1 MILFGNQ
8 NKRNNN
14 DERYPF
20 DGEKRNYVSYA
31 VNDFNNVLAALFAL
45 HNKEQGAFIKECKEL
60 EKNGENHNN
69 VPEMSIDKLIKI
81 WNYIFP
87 HRDIYFEDGRVIC
100 LYKKD
105 DITRDY
111 EGREMSDGERAA
123 LYLISQAICVPGD
136 KKVIII
142 DEPELHLH
150 HSIMNKILAA
160 IEHERK
166 DILFI
171 YITHDTQFAA
181 NHRHAKKFWI
191 REYDGTVWKWEEI
204 QDSDL
209 PEDLLLS
216 ILGNRKPVIFVEG
229 TAGSYDTKL
238 YSKIY
243 EDYYVI
249 PCGSCME
256 VIARTKAMKRSEQL
270 HHLNCFGIIDRD
282 YRSQQEIESLRDNGI
297 YTLEVAEVENL
308 FIIEEILKEV
318 NSTLGFS
325 DNSRIENVKNYITQ
339 NRYKNQMH
347 KMIIESTI
355 SNIKYML
362 STVDLSSKDETS
374 LNTALNNVYSEI
386 TINNIKPNIDIM
398 FKNALSNNNYR
409 EVLSL
414 FNYKKLP
421 ASIGH
426 YFGLNDDEYMD
437 FIIRKINSQDSER
450 WKSAIKNYLPDFSI

>member
-1 MILFGNQ
+1 MSYKFEMPKDNSDKVVYELESNAVIIVGANGSGKSRMGIKIEKDDPLNVHRIVAQKSLVFERYIPQKSYEHATNLILFGNQ

-171 YITHDTQFAA
+171 YITHDLHYVT
-181 NHRHAKKFWI
+181 
-191 REYDGTVWKWEEI
+191 
-204 QDSDL
+204 L
-209 PEDLLLS
+209 
-216 ILGNRKPVIFVEG
+216 IF
-229 TAGSYDTKL
+229 
-238 YSKIY
+238 
-243 EDYYVI
+243 
-249 PCGSCME
+249 
-256 VIARTKAMKRSEQL
+256 
-270 HHLNCFGIIDRD
+270 
-282 YRSQQEIESLRDNGI
+282 
-297 YTLEVAEVENL
+297 
-308 FIIEEILKEV
+308 
-318 NSTLGFS
+318 
-325 DNSRIENVKNYITQ
+325 
-339 NRYKNQMH
+339 
-347 KMIIESTI
+347 
-355 SNIKYML
+355 
-362 STVDLSSKDETS
+362 
-374 LNTALNNVYSEI
+374 
-386 TINNIKPNIDIM
+386 
-398 FKNALSNNNYR
+398 
-409 EVLSL
+409 
-414 FNYKKLP
+414 
-421 ASIGH
+421 
-426 YFGLNDDEYMD
+426 
-437 FIIRKINSQDSER
+437 
-450 WKSAIKNYLPDFSI
+450 